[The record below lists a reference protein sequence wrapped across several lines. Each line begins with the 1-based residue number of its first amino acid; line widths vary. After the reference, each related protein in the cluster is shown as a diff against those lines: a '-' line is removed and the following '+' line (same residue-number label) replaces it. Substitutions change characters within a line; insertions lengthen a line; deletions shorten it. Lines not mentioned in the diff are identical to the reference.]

1 MSFAEL
7 LEWQWSDYT
16 DKHRHRANL
25 LIHIVAVPLFWLGAL
40 QGLGALL
47 LLLLGVPGAF
57 GMLVWAVALTGG
69 SLFAQAR
76 GHALEVA
83 QPAPFT
89 TGKDFLRR
97 IVAEQFLTFPRFVLS
112 GHWYENLRAA
122 S

>member
-1 MSFAEL
+1 MTFAEL

-16 DKHRHRANL
+16 DKHRNRTNL
-25 LIHIVAVPLFWLGAL
+25 LIHIVAVPLFWLGAF

-47 LLLLGVPGAF
+47 LLLLGVPGVF
-57 GMLVWAVALTGG
+57 GMLVWAAVLTGG

-76 GHALEVA
+76 GHALEA
-83 QPAPFT
+83 TPPAPFT
-89 TGKDFLRR
+89 SSKDFLRR

-112 GHWYENLRAA
+112 GHWYGNLRAA